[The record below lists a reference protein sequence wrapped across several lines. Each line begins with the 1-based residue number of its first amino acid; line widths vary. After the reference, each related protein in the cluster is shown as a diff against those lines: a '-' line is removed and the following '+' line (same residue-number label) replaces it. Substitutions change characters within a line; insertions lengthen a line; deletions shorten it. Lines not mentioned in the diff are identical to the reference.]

1 MKNTFSIIASAMLAV
16 FLAGCNGASVTEET
30 PENLVRTKVSV
41 GGSPLTRATGVT
53 SEQENNVA
61 NLQIFVFDESGSR
74 EYYVNAGGS
83 MTCDIV
89 TKEGKK
95 TVMAVVNA
103 PDMESIGSRNSL
115 LTTTSLL
122 SDNSLG
128 SMVMTGEVEAV
139 LQDGGRITIPV
150 TRIISKV
157 MIKRIS
163 TNFSSSANASKV
175 FQVKS
180 IYLINVAGDNTYAA
194 SSEPKIWYNKLAN
207 GVNDP
212 ACRSFSLLSDPVNE
226 TIANK
231 SSYSKEHSFYCY
243 PNLISAESFD
253 STWSPRH
260 TMLVVDALL
269 GGVQTYYPIELPVIG
284 RNKCIIIEELIIT
297 KKGSDYPYIPV
308 TDGSCDVSIEV
319 VPWDELTPYTE
330 TI

>member
-128 SMVMTGEVEAV
+128 SMVMTGEVDAV
-139 LQDGGRITIPV
+139 LQDGGKITIPV

-157 MIKRIS
+157 MIKKIS
-163 TNFSSSANASKV
+163 TNFSSM
-175 FQVKS
+175 
-180 IYLINVAGDNTYAA
+180 AGAQA
-194 SSEPKIWYNKLAN
+194 LPLAHFVSR
-207 GVNDP
+207 G
-212 ACRSFSLLSDPVNE
+212 RF
-226 TIANK
+226 
-231 SSYSKEHSFYCY
+231 
-243 PNLISAESFD
+243 
-253 STWSPRH
+253 R
-260 TMLVVDALL
+260 
-269 GGVQTYYPIELPVIG
+269 QTP
-284 RNKCIIIEELIIT
+284 
-297 KKGSDYPYIPV
+297 S
-308 TDGSCDVSIEV
+308 
-319 VPWDELTPYTE
+319 
-330 TI
+330 